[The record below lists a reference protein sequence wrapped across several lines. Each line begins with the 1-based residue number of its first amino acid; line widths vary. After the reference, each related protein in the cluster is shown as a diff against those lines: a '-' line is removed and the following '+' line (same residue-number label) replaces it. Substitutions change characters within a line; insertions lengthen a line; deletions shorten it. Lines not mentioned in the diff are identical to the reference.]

1 MQQLSGTDNVML
13 FAERR
18 NIYNHV
24 GALMVYD
31 VTTAPE
37 GRVRFKDIVR
47 HFDARMHLHPL
58 FRRRLVQVPLGLDRP
73 YWVADEE
80 LDIEYHM
87 RHIALPKPG
96 DWRQLMIQVARLHS
110 RPLDRAHPLWEAYV
124 IEGLDNIPKLPPGA
138 FAMFL
143 KIHHAVVDGMAAVH
157 LMRELHASTP
167 DADGWPASPP
177 TIVADR
183 EPTSIE
189 LLARSLESVPARA
202 ARVARLSAMIGTR
215 LLAAGRDQWPKIARG
230 DFKAVADKVGDLI
243 PAPAPITR
251 FSSPVSQHRV
261 VEGFGMPLS
270 RIARI
275 RGKVPGAT
283 INDVFVTVAGGAARK
298 YLEAKGELPEK
309 SLSGLMPISLRSD
322 ASAGGNEVAG
332 VPVQVRS
339 DVADPI
345 ERLLA
350 VREESIASKARA
362 EKLGLDLLKSLFE
375 VLPPVAAS
383 GLFLQIAKSVNLT
396 VSNVRGPDRPIYL
409 AGAKAMCMYPVSIPA
424 DGAGLNFTAVTYNGV
439 MWLSMVSCRRMLP
452 DPGVFLECMQ
462 ASWNELLA
470 AADALPPPVEPA
482 ETSRA
487 PGAAKRLRSARR
499 PRSPT
504 ASKPSLPKPSPKPR
518 RKAAPIR
525 AHRG

>member
-1 MQQLSGTDNVML
+1 VQQLSGTDNVML

-37 GRVRFKDIVR
+37 GKVRFKDIVR

-58 FRRRLVQVPLGLDRP
+58 FRQRLAQVPFGLDRP
-73 YWVADEE
+73 YWVAEPN
-80 LDIEYHM
+80 LDIEYHI

-110 RPLDRAHPLWEAYV
+110 RPLDREHPLWEAYV

-138 FAMFL
+138 FAVFL

-157 LMRELHASTP
+157 LMRELHASSP
-167 DADGWPASPP
+167 AVDGWPTTPQ

-183 EPTSIE
+183 EPTGIE
-189 LLARSLESVPARA
+189 LLARTVESA
-202 ARVARLSAMIGTR
+202 AVRTGKVAQLSAKIGTR
-215 LLAAGRDQWPKIARG
+215 LLAAARDQWPEIARG
-230 DFKAVADKVGDLI
+230 DFKAISTRVTGLV
-243 PAPAPITR
+243 PAAAPTTR
-251 FSSPVSQHRV
+251 FSGPVSQHRV
-261 VEGFGMPLS
+261 MEAFGMPLS
-270 RIARI
+270 RITRV
-275 RGKVPGAT
+275 RKKVPGTT
-283 INDVFVTVAGGAARK
+283 INDVFVAVAGGAVRK
-298 YLEAKGELPEK
+298 YLEAKGELPGD

-332 VPVQVRS
+332 VPVLVRS

-350 VREESIASKARA
+350 VARESIESKARA

-375 VLPPVAAS
+375 VLPSSAAS

-409 AGAKAMCMYPVSIPA
+409 AGAKAMCLYPVSIPA
-424 DGAGLNFTAVTYNGV
+424 DGAGLNFTAVSYNGV
-439 MWLSMVSCRRMLP
+439 MWLSMVSCREMLP
-452 DPGVFLECMQ
+452 DPGTFLDCMRE
-462 ASWNELLA
+462 SWEELLS
-470 AADALPPPVEPA
+470 AADALSSP
-482 ETSRA
+482 SN
-487 PGAAKRLRSARR
+487 GS
-499 PRSPT
+499 PRVSK
-504 ASKPSLPKPSPKPR
+504 SKPNRHSGSRLKVTRKSPPRVRDPS
-518 RKAAPIR
+518 IR
-525 AHRG
+525 VR